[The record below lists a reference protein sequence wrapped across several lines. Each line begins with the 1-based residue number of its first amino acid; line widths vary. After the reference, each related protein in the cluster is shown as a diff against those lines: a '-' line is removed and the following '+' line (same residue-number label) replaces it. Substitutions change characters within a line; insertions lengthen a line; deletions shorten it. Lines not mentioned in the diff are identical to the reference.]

1 MRRLVLALPLLAA
14 PLLPVSCSS
23 DADLPPI
30 VGANAAIVTS
40 APVAKATSLYEKAQ
54 GQQAAGKLSAAAKSF
69 GRVADDY
76 PLSNVAPQARYN
88 EAQLRDQLGDPLK
101 AFEAYESF
109 IVRYRAS
116 HLYATAIARQEQ
128 VAQAAA
134 AGEIKNSFLGLRSK
148 VSSEKIVAM
157 LEKVRNNAP
166 QAASA
171 SRSQFAIGELY
182 QSRGE
187 AAESIKAY
195 QKLVTDYP
203 SSREAPEGQYRIGAI
218 LTAEAEGGNQD
229 RANLNRARE
238 AYLDYIARY
247 PNHGNVGKAR
257 AAVAAIGSQSVQ
269 GSYDTA
275 EFYRK
280 SGKTASAVFYY
291 KEVQRRQTSGALH
304 DQATARL
311 RELGAQ

>member
-1 MRRLVLALPLLAA
+1 MRRLVFALPLIAA
-14 PLLPVSCSS
+14 PLVSVSCSS

-30 VGANAAIVTS
+30 VGANSGIASGSSI
-40 APVAKATSLYEKAQ
+40 PKATALFERGQS
-54 GQQAAGKLSAAAKSF
+54 QQAAGKLGAAAKSF
-69 GRVADDY
+69 GRVADHY
-76 PLSNVAPQARYN
+76 PLSDVAPQARFT
-88 EAQLRDQLGDPLK
+88 EAQLRDELGEPLK
-101 AFEAYESF
+101 AFEAYQTF
-109 IVRYRAS
+109 ITRYRGS
-116 HLYATAIARQEQ
+116 RQYAAAITRQEQ

-134 AGEIKNSFLGLRSK
+134 AGEIKNSFLGLRSR

-157 LEKVRNNAP
+157 LEKVRDNAP
-166 QAASA
+166 QAPSA
-171 SRSQFAIGELY
+171 SRSQFSIGELH

-187 AAESIKAY
+187 AAETIKAY

-203 SSREAPEGQYRIGAI
+203 GSREAPEGQYRIGAI

-247 PNHGNVGKAR
+247 PNHANVGKAR

-269 GSYDTA
+269 ASYDTA

-280 SGKTASAVFYY
+280 SGKTDSAIFYY
-291 KEVQRRQTSGALH
+291 KEVQRQQTGGPLRE
-304 DQATARL
+304 QATARL
-311 RELGAQ
+311 RELGAE